1 MQDVVVL
8 RMCWVWRQVLD
19 SRKAGGW
26 AAGTRLSI
34 STATEIKLNI

>member
-8 RMCWVWRQVLD
+8 RMSDGWVWRQELD
-19 SRKAGGW
+19 SRKVGCW

-34 STATEIKLNI
+34 LTATEM